1 MLKQIV
7 CLKQVP
13 MVSELPWNPKTR
25 TLRRDLAEGMMNP
38 ACANA
43 LETALQLKRRHGG
56 PVIGI
61 TMGPPMAE
69 EVLYE
74 AIAMG
79 ADQGVLLSDPHLAGG
94 DTYATSFTLARAIK
108 KECPDFDLVLC
119 GCHTVDSETAQV
131 GPQLAEELDLPAVA
145 YVEQIEIRNRTAR
158 MKRLSDDFL
167 ESLEVDLSALV
178 TIATQANNP
187 RYPTLEG
194 LEVAFKDSELQV
206 LTSKDLGLPPDT
218 VGVEGSPT
226 RIQNVYSSTEEKRN
240 VVMTGAAKRIVDELF
255 ETFGD
260 RIGSAIGKD
269 LKILHGKKK
278 T

>member
-13 MVSELPWNPKTR
+13 MVSELPWNPKTG

-43 LETALQLKRRHGG
+43 LEAALQLKRRHGG
-56 PVIGI
+56 HVIGMS
-61 TMGPPMAE
+61 MGPLMAE

-79 ADQGVLLSDPHLAGG
+79 ADRGILLTDVHMAGG
-94 DTYATSFTLARAIK
+94 DTHTTSFTLARAIR

-119 GCHTVDSETAQV
+119 GCHTSDSETAQV
-131 GPQLAEELDLPAVA
+131 GPQLAEELDVPVVA
-145 YVEQIEIRNRTAR
+145 YVEKLEIRNRTVR
-158 MKRLSDDFL
+158 MERLSDDFH
-167 ESLEVDLSALV
+167 ESLEMDLPGLV
-178 TIATQANNP
+178 TIATRANTP
-187 RYPTLEG
+187 RYPSLEG
-194 LEVAFKDSELQV
+194 LEAAFRDSDLRI

-218 VGVEGSPT
+218 VGVVGSPT
-226 RIQNVYSSTEEKRN
+226 RIQNVYSPTEEKRN
-240 VVMTGAAKRIVDELF
+240 VVLKGTAKKIVDELF

-260 RIGSAIGKD
+260 QIGSAIGKD
-269 LKILHGKKK
+269 LKIPYRDKKA
-278 T
+278 